1 MQTGG
6 DGRVELAVN
15 GAATLFVGSD
25 AEFLLH
31 SFEASV
37 VRVRLS
43 QGEMHIDARAVPG
56 GNSRDVRLNI
66 GELRVRIAGAE
77 AWAQQTA
84 AVTQVC
90 MVSAGYVEVKRGEQ
104 LSRIDMPGQCLR
116 LSNARS
122 AWTVVPPNVLTERI
136 LLTAVTVDP
145 ADVTDAAEVGRAPE
159 PPVRLKPETVAKPES
174 ATPEPGAVPADEHR
188 EPAPAG
194 PVSTAAA
201 ESAPESAPEPA
212 PEPAPEQSAQAEPPE
227 PARPAVAERPAK
239 PQRQSPADPVVPP
252 KTAAAPVAKAD
263 SGNAAWSIVLASLS
277 TRQAAETEVARLK
290 AQGVQQAEFRAYQN
304 GKGAGFRVGTGR
316 YASRAQADAALAKFR
331 SRYPK
336 LSGWLARY

>member
-56 GNSRDVRLNI
+56 GNSRDVRLNL

-116 LSNARS
+116 LSNAKS

-145 ADVTDAAEVGRAPE
+145 ADAADAADAAEVGWAPE
-159 PPVRLKPETVAKPES
+159 PPVSLKPETVAKPES

-201 ESAPESAPEPA
+201 ESSPESA

-227 PARPAVAERPAK
+227 PARPTVAERRAK
-239 PQRQSPADPVVPP
+239 PQKQPPADPVVPP

-290 AQGVQQAEFRAYQN
+290 AQGVHQAEVRAYQN